1 MFDCIIIGAGS
12 ASGTVA
18 YHLAKR
24 DNKGNPNII
33 ATKGRQA
40 PG

>member
-12 ASGTVA
+12 IGGTAS

-24 DNKGNPNII
+24 DNKGNRNILT
-33 ATKGRQA
+33 TKGTQA